1 MFPLCRI
8 HSLPTEWLWCESWCG
23 NQTKAAAKTID
34 LCNNPKTKEPK
45 LTAARR
51 IVPEWVDYDHMQQE
65 FTDWVDVLT
74 AAEVE
79 GAAVKGLKFPDLP
92 GGKKIGDVA
101 AAASAG
107 GAGDAGECVAGSG
120 QCSSSDKSEL

>member
-1 MFPLCRI
+1 MPLPLPCRRI

-51 IVPEWVDYDHMQQE
+51 IVPEWVDYDLKQQE
-65 FTDWVDVLT
+65 FTDWVDALT

-79 GAAVKGLKFPDLP
+79 GAEGVQGLKFPDLP
-92 GGKKIGDVA
+92 GGKKIGGA
-101 AAASAG
+101 AE
-107 GAGDAGECVAGSG
+107 GAGDAGECAAGSG